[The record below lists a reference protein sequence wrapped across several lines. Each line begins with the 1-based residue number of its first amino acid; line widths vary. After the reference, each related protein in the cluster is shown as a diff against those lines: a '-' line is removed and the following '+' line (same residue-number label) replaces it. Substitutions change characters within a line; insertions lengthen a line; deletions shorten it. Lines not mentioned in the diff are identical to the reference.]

1 MSAESAFREVVG
13 RADLAL
19 IDAVHDALEGLWLE
33 VPDVSDEDRL
43 LFALAVSEVAT
54 NVVEHAAGDVRPTVS
69 IRLTVDAERLVAV
82 MSDDAEPALIRLGEV
97 EMPGSD
103 AESGRGLALALAAL
117 DELRH
122 EADDG
127 NTWVLRRDRR
137 AVS

>member
-1 MSAESAFREVVG
+1 MSAEPSFREVVG

-19 IDAVHDALEGLWLE
+19 IDAVHDALEGLWVE

-43 LFALAVSEVAT
+43 LFTLAVSEVAT

-69 IRLTVDAERLVAV
+69 IRLAVDAERLVAV

-137 AVS
+137 ATS

>member
-1 MSAESAFREVVG
+1 MSAKSAFREVVC

-69 IRLTVDAERLVAV
+69 IRLAVDEIRLVAV

-137 AVS
+137 ATS

>member
-19 IDAVHDALEGLWLE
+19 IDAVHDALEGLWVD

-69 IRLTVDAERLVAV
+69 IRLAVDAGRLVAV

-137 AVS
+137 ATS